1 MIRAYRRL
9 RDRVRRLVKPY
20 VLLLNAWR
28 FKHSEAHLAYL
39 NAQRE
44 GASVALQR
52 EHVRQVRL
60 RIKRDQIAKW

>member
-9 RDRVRRLVKPY
+9 RERVRRAVKPY
-20 VLLLNAWR
+20 VLLMNAWR
-28 FKHSEAHLAYL
+28 FKLSEDHLAYL

-44 GASVALQR
+44 GANDALKR
-52 EHVRQVRL
+52 EHLRQVRL